1 MCAALGVFEHNLES
15 PDRKSYQSSVICYEF
30 LEFSEIHLKLELE
43 RKKRTRTSKYSMND
57 ESQISDNQQICLLT

>member
-43 RKKRTRTSKYSMND
+43 RKKEQEQENT
-57 ESQISDNQQICLLT
+57 Q